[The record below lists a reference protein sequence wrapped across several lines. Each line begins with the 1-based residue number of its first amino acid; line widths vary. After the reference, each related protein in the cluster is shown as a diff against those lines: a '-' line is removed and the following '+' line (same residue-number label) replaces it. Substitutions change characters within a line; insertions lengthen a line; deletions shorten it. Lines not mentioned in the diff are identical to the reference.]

1 MGLNKTYC
9 GYRAYQYVEKGVDY
23 QDYPM
28 AAEIGRVPEHR
39 VPVSDTEEKRAQKLL
54 GESIVI
60 SLHDH
65 PSIFPA
71 DLNRIFEY
79 HRQGREHTA
88 YEGLS
93 ISGLDAVFDNMMDGL
108 CTITSNR
115 GWKWGDIVH
124 NIGMKVCDIE
134 HQDFAYVCRKADDI
148 VRAHDTGRVALVLT
162 LESASMVENEIDRIE
177 VLYGLGVRMMG
188 LVYSES
194 NMMGSGL
201 KEKGDGGLTQLGAAA
216 VRRMNQ
222 IGMAID
228 VSHAGDRTALDI
240 IEASETPVFIS
251 HAGARTVWSTRRM
264 MPDEVIENC
273 AAKGGIIGVEA
284 APHSTLSKEHLRHS
298 IDSVMDHFTYCVER
312 VGIDHVTFGPDTL
325 FGDHVGLHDVFRSF
339 LSGKAAKTGPVP
351 YDKVDYVRSMEN
363 PSEAFPNI
371 VRWLVARGYAEEEI
385 RKVIGGN
392 VLRVLREI
400 WWR

>member
-1 MGLNKTYC
+1 MGLNKIYS
-9 GYRAYQYVEKGVDY
+9 GYRAYQYLEKGIDY
-23 QDYPM
+23 RDYPM
-28 AAEIGRVPEHR
+28 TPEIDRVPAYA
-39 VPVSDTEEKRAQKLL
+39 VPVSEIQEARVQKLL
-54 GESIVI
+54 ENTVVI

-79 HRQGREHTA
+79 HRHGREHTA

-93 ISGLDAVFDNMMDGL
+93 VSGLDAVFDNMMDGL

-134 HQDFAYVCRKADDI
+134 HQDFAFVCRQTDDI

-177 VLYGLGVRMMG
+177 VLYGFGVRMMG

-201 KEKGDGGLTQLGAAA
+201 KEKGDGGLTQLGVAA
-216 VRRMNQ
+216 VKRMNK

-228 VSHAGDRTALDI
+228 VSHAGDRTALDV
-240 IEASETPVFIS
+240 IEASEKPIFIS
-251 HAGARTVWSTRRM
+251 HAGARSVWSTQRM
-264 MPDEVIENC
+264 MPDAVIKNC
-273 AAKGGIIGVEA
+273 AAKGGIIGIEA
-284 APHSTLSKEHLRHS
+284 APHSTLSEKHLRHS
-298 IDSVMDHFTYCVER
+298 IDSIMDHFTYCADL

-339 LSGKAAKTGPVP
+339 LSGQAAKTGQVS
-351 YDKVDYVRSMEN
+351 YEKVEYVRGMEN

-371 VRWLVARGYAEEEI
+371 VRWMVANGYSDEDI
-385 RKVIGGN
+385 QKVIGGN
-392 VLRVLREI
+392 VLRVLREV
-400 WWR
+400 WRR